1 LKATRRGICLL
12 PASAGGRDL
21 GKGDPM
27 GVCGLILS
35 ALGALIVA
43 WGQSDIIRSVHLWLT
58 ALELEKDSKNTRRD
72 IYNVVADKRMK
83 RSVKLNQWLAPV
95 GWAIFIAGIL
105 LQTVSY
111 FRQYDLAALGF
122 S

>member
-1 LKATRRGICLL
+1 
-12 PASAGGRDL
+12 
-21 GKGDPM
+21 M
-27 GVCGLILS
+27 GVWGLILS
-35 ALGALIVA
+35 ALGAVIVA

-83 RSVKLNQWLAPV
+83 RSIELNQWLAPI
-95 GWAIFIAGIL
+95 GWTIFIVGIL
-105 LQTVSY
+105 VQIIPY
-111 FRQYDLAALGF
+111 FRQYGWAALGL